1 MPIMVNCSCGNVM
14 SIVDEFAGKTV
25 VCNQCQR
32 VVPVPAVGP
41 AAQAP
46 MAPGQSAPNPYLAQ
60 NAGYAAAAQPA
71 GYSQAP
77 SAYYTRQQMG
87 ERPPSRGLLI
97 AGGVI
102 TIIASLLW
110 ALVLGAG
117 LVIGAAASGGAGAL
131 ANSGSLGVFAII
143 AAALASVLSIA
154 TAAIAFA
161 AKPWAA
167 VATALL
173 DFGLVAF
180 AIYPIVDA
188 PEAAGVFGF
197 FGALSLLGGVFA
209 AVGIGQAKRYRAWKG
224 A

>member
-32 VVPVPAVGP
+32 VVPVPTVGP
-41 AAQAP
+41 AAQAQ
-46 MAPGQSAPNPYLAQ
+46 MAPGQSAVNPYLAQ
-60 NAGYAAAAQPA
+60 NAGYAAAAQTA
-71 GYSQAP
+71 GYSQTP
-77 SAYYTRQQMG
+77 SAYYTRQQLG
-87 ERPPSRGLLI
+87 EKSPSRGLLI

-102 TIIASLLW
+102 TIIGSLLW

-117 LVIGAAASGGAGAL
+117 LIIGAAASGGAGAL
-131 ANSGSLGVFAII
+131 AGSGSLGVLAIA
-143 AAALASVLSIA
+143 AAALAAVISIA
-154 TAAIAFA
+154 TASIGFTS
-161 AKPWAA
+161 KPWAA
-167 VATALL
+167 ATTAIL

-180 AIYPIVDA
+180 AIWPVTEA

-197 FGALSLLGGVFA
+197 FGGLSLLAGVFM